1 MEEILVFVVERFAT
15 LVENKRTRK
24 KGRKGGCVAC
34 DGRRG
39 MTQTRHPTHEGMI
52 ISAFYVTPLTP

>member
-1 MEEILVFVVERFAT
+1 MDATQGGGRRVEEILVFVERFAM
-15 LVENKRTRK
+15 LVENKRMKK

-39 MTQTRHPTHEGMI
+39 EE
-52 ISAFYVTPLTP
+52 

>member
-15 LVENKRTRK
+15 LVENKRTRR
-24 KGRKGGCVAC
+24 KGRKGGRVAC

-39 MTQTRHPTHEGMI
+39 EE
-52 ISAFYVTPLTP
+52 

>member
-1 MEEILVFVVERFAT
+1 MDATQGGGRRVEEILVFVVERFAT
-15 LVENKRTRK
+15 LVENKRTRR

-39 MTQTRHPTHEGMI
+39 EE
-52 ISAFYVTPLTP
+52 